1 MTLYVYKA
9 IKPKMQHPKLNGTL
23 IETCNAES
31 PRGFQLANSFAK
43 VFEVEPDDLYGEGKV
58 KGYFHYTR
66 FVKIYMEF
74 ESLSQFI
81 YFANKELHNESVIP
95 SKQFNWLF
103 WISFGF
109 AVGYIIYHSIK

>member
-9 IKPKMQHPKLNGTL
+9 IKPKMQHTKLNGTL

-43 VFEVEPDDLYGEGKV
+43 VFETEADDLYGEGKV

-74 ESLSQFI
+74 ESLSHFI
-81 YFANKELHNESVIP
+81 YFADKELHNESKLP
-95 SKQFNWLF
+95 SKHFDWLF
-103 WISFGF
+103 WIIFGF
-109 AVGYIIYHSIK
+109 VFGYTILYFTK